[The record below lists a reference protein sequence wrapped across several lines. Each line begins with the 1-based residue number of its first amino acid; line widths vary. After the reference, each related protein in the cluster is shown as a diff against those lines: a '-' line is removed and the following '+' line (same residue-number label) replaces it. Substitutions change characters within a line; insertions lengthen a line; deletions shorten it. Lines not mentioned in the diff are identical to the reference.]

1 VISVSALLH
10 HLERHA
16 VLNKLLVRY
25 VQDRSQNTSV
35 ASSNRLF
42 EAPMSFALEMK
53 YAPKEKTKIILLVES
68 ILLAAQLLQLAV
80 QVINCEAAFLS

>member
-1 VISVSALLH
+1 
-10 HLERHA
+10 
-16 VLNKLLVRY
+16 
-25 VQDRSQNTSV
+25 
-35 ASSNRLF
+35 
-42 EAPMSFALEMK
+42 MK